1 MRSKL
6 VAAAAACV
14 LVTGCG
20 SYKSGQANSSQGN
33 ISNESRPAATAN
45 ASENA
50 PANDMVMLAVP
61 SVSGAQAAAVMHDR
75 HEGME
80 TIGKNFKELHR
91 QLDSTSTDLAAVRS
105 SAAAIADLSRKASG
119 WFPVGTGPDVGK
131 TGAKPDIW
139 LPQNQSDFAAKLHAF
154 QKAAQVF
161 NGAAAGGGV
170 NAIKA
175 RYADLGGACKACHD
189 KYRAEMKH

>member
-1 MRSKL
+1 MRSKCL
-6 VAAAAACV
+6 AAAAACM
-14 LVTGCG
+14 LVAGCG

-33 ISNESRPAATAN
+33 ISKDSRPPATATN
-45 ASENA
+45 EATPSN
-50 PANDMVMLAVP
+50 NMVMLAIP
-61 SVSGAQAAAVMHDR
+61 SVSGAKASAVMHER

-80 TIGKNFKELHR
+80 TIGKNFKTLHR
-91 QLDSTSTDLAAVRS
+91 ELDAASPNLATVRA
-105 SAAAIADLSRKASG
+105 SAGTIAALSKKASG
-119 WFPVGTGPDVGK
+119 WFPAGTGPDVGK

-139 LPQNQSDFAAKLHAF
+139 LPQNQSDFAAKLAAF

-161 NGAAAGGGV
+161 NAAAASGDV

-189 KYRAEMKH
+189 KYRAEMHH